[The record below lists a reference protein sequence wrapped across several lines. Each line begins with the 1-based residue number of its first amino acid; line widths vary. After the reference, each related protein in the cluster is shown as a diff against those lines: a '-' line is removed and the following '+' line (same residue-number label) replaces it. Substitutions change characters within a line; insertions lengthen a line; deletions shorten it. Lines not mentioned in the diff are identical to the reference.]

1 MKKNLLLTGLLLGFM
16 QLASAQ
22 TLQKVVIE
30 EFTGA
35 WCGYCPDGATILDNI
50 LTNQPNAIGVSVHNS
65 DAMQNGTGS
74 LITNFYSPAF
84 PQATI
89 NRSGAPIS
97 RGSWTNAVSVALQ
110 ATPVVSVSIDS
121 AGYDFQTRALT
132 VKVKATFLSDY
143 TGTMRMN
150 VLLTEDDV
158 TGTGSGYDQVNY
170 FNSTVGSPYYGLGNP
185 IVGFVHNHVF
195 RASGGNAWGSA
206 SVIPSSVATGEEFSK
221 TYSIILGANWDI
233 NNMHIVG
240 TVNHFTG
247 SGMNQRSILN
257 AEEVPFSIA
266 TALNPSVLN
275 GDLSLEIAPNPVSG
289 RSTIGFSV
297 NEAGRV
303 QLEVFSLTGQKIRV
317 LADDFTNTGMHSV
330 YWDGTDASGS
340 ALANGLY
347 LLRLR
352 TESGATISKRVMV
365 NN

>member
-16 QLASAQ
+16 QIASAQ
-22 TLQKVVIE
+22 SLQKVVIE

-35 WCGYCPDGATILDNI
+35 WCGYCPEGAKILDDI
-50 LTNQPNAIGVSVHNS
+50 LTNQPNAIGVSIHNS

-74 LITNFYSPAF
+74 LIVNFFSPAY

-97 RGSWTNAVSVALQ
+97 RGAWTNAVNVALQ

-121 AGYDFQTRALT
+121 AGYNFQSRVLT
-132 VKVKATFLSDY
+132 VKVKATFLTDY
-143 TGTMRMN
+143 AGTMRMN

-170 FNSTVGSPYYGLGNP
+170 FNTTNGSPFFGLGNP

-195 RASGGNAWGSA
+195 RASGGSAWGSGN
-206 SVIPSSVATGEEFSK
+206 VIPSTVTAGQEFTR
-221 TYSIILGANWDI
+221 TYAITLGAAWDI

-240 TVNHFTG
+240 TVNNFTG
-247 SGMNQRSILN
+247 SGITQRSILN

-266 TALNPSVLN
+266 TALNPAVIED
-275 GDLSLEIAPNPVSG
+275 GLSLEIAPNPVNG
-289 RSTIGFSV
+289 RSTIGFAL
-297 NEAGRV
+297 NEAGRI
-303 QLEVFSLTGQKIRV
+303 QLEVFSMSGQKIRV
-317 LADDFTNTGMHSV
+317 LADDFTNSGMHSV
-330 YWDGTDASGS
+330 YWDGTDAAGS

-347 LLRLR
+347 VLRLR
-352 TESGATISKRVMV
+352 TESGATLSKRVMV